1 MIIHCLNCLIYED
14 SEDLSRLALKIVV
27 MTREQGT
34 GNRGQGRGD
43 RGQGRGNRGQGR
55 GDREEGTGK
64 RGQGRG
70 DREEVLGNFTFR
82 YLCRFFFRSLTYAQV
97 RE

>member
-34 GNRGQGRGD
+34 GNREQGTGNREQGRGF
-43 RGQGRGNRGQGR
+43 GQLYFSLLMS
-55 GDREEGTGK
+55 
-64 RGQGRG
+64 
-70 DREEVLGNFTFR
+70 V
-82 YLCRFFFRSLTYAQV
+82 FFRSLTYAQV